1 MANLP
6 YDRFC
11 DEIVAQTGLLR
22 EVAAGADL
30 SATVPTAPD
39 WTLADL
45 LRHVGGNL
53 RALEQAVRTGV
64 PVTEP
69 EREVPGH
76 AGPSADD
83 PAALE
88 GWLASAAEAAAATLR
103 AAGPDDEAQLWV
115 VRWPTAAWARRAAHD
130 IVVHRAD
137 AAGTVG
143 AAYTVD
149 EDLAVD
155 AVEEF
160 LDLLSG
166 LAAGEA
172 AGGGAEARG
181 TAGPG
186 ADGTEGGDPGPGGTV
201 HLHATDAGP
210 GLPAEWLLV
219 PDPPGFR
226 WRHAHEKATVAVRA
240 PLADL
245 LRVVTRRLPPDAED
259 VEVLG
264 DRAVLDAWLERLR
277 LQ

>member
-1 MANLP
+1 MTSLAH
-6 YDRFC
+6 DRFC

-22 EVAAGADL
+22 EVVTGADL

-53 RALEQAVRTGV
+53 RAVEQAVRTGV

-76 AGPSADD
+76 AGPPGDD
-83 PAALE
+83 PAALDA
-88 GWLASAAEAAAATLR
+88 WLGSAAEAAAATLR
-103 AAGPDDEAQLWV
+103 AAGPDDEAQLWD

-130 IVVHRAD
+130 VVVHRAD

-149 EDLAVD
+149 GDLAVD
-155 AVEEF
+155 AVDEF

-166 LAAGEA
+166 LAA
-172 AGGGAEARG
+172 
-181 TAGPG
+181 AGPG
-186 ADGTEGGDPGPGGTV
+186 ADGAEGGDPGPGGTV
-201 HLHATDAGP
+201 HLHATEAGP
-210 GLPAEWLLV
+210 GLPAEWLV
-219 PDPPGFR
+219 APDPPAFR

-245 LRVVTRRLPPDAED
+245 LRVVTRRLPPDAEG